1 VIEQLPLTLHRMF
14 ALLRELDERY
24 TCECGRVCPLSAQPR
39 SILPA
44 DVAQI
49 AELQQTIRRYVSL
62 RQTIDRLS
70 ASQSTSGPPQGKSST
85 AVNSESLV
93 ADNPCT

>member
-1 VIEQLPLTLHRMF
+1 MIEQLPLTLHRMF

-24 TCECGRVCPLSAQPR
+24 TCECGKVCPLSAQDQ

-49 AELQQTIRRYVSL
+49 AELQQTIRRYISL
-62 RQTIDRLS
+62 RQTIDRLN
-70 ASQSTSGPPQGKSST
+70 ASQSTSEPPQGKSSST
-85 AVNSESLV
+85 MNSKSFI
-93 ADNPCT
+93 ADNTCT